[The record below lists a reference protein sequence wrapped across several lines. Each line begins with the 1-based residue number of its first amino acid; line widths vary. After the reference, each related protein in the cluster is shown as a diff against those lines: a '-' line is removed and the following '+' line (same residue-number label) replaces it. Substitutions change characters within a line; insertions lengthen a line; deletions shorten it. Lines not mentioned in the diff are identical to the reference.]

1 MDITDITP
9 KGEKQVTYNEI
20 IKNGINYRYH
30 DTGKGFLLEKQIVN
44 QKEWTN
50 IGIAENQLAVDKY
63 FSFLFNPPAGLPIE
77 MRDKLLNAIV
87 SQESINDML
96 KKNRPKRTSGL
107 LDNLMKR
114 L

>member
-1 MDITDITP
+1 MDITSQEI
-9 KGEKQVTYNEI
+9 TYNEI
-20 IKNGINYRYH
+20 TKNSINYRYH

-44 QKEWTN
+44 QKEWSN

-63 FSFLFNPPAGLPIE
+63 FELLFNPPTGLPNDI
-77 MRDKLLNAIV
+77 RDKLLNAIV

-96 KKNRPKRTSGL
+96 KKNRPKRTSSL
-107 LDNLMKR
+107 LDNLIKR